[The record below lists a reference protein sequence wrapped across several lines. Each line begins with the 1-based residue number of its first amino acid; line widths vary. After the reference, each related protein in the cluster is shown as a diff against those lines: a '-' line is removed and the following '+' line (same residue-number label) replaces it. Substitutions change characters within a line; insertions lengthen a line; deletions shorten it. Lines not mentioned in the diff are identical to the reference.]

1 MRTMRGTKK
10 KGNLINGRDIAMQI
24 AIFLFYVC
32 AFSVILT
39 SGLSADDMW
48 NSNIQAASYLGG
60 PGPVKVMLGQW
71 KMWLEAGRIF
81 PFSNYAALL
90 FAAIPS
96 VPAYKGCIIFMT
108 WLSNR
113 MVGLCIEKLTESKGL
128 SVLYMLLF
136 PVLIQMTPEFDS
148 GLYCYHM
155 LIQLV
160 VFWCFLA
167 LWMQLRYLDTEK
179 KRYAV
184 GSTIAFFLALGTYE
198 VAFPFLLVLMWVTFR
213 ICGSIRNGIRKL
225 IPQLVLFFGML
236 SANGALRLL
245 AAGQAYHGVAVN
257 LQWNAV
263 LLTWLKQCSTCI
275 PLGRYIC
282 SFLKECR
289 PYSEVYPYT
298 IREIFSWLQIW
309 DYIAVGLLIGLWIW
323 LGRHTQKES
332 AISKQKLW
340 TMLIAGGL
348 VFILP
353 GILIAVSAKYQQTI
367 AWAGGHL
374 PAYMQTTGF
383 VMMLAGGYWKLIS
396 GKAGWKRK
404 LLEAGGLAAGVL
416 LLILNISSA
425 RAGVEYMNQTK
436 RYPQEMIKSAA
447 DAGFF
452 DIVEDD
458 KTKYVFGANGYIHD
472 SQNSMEF
479 YSKLTGMRIYAC
491 TDAEV
496 LANSKGEWNEK
507 NQYDLTSD
515 NERVYYGIFNWAKR
529 DSGLLLMGPCARIQ
543 SREGR
548 DCIEWM
554 RLENPQIY
562 IRGASESVVPKE
574 WEMVRSGDGYAIYQ
588 LYGSY
593 QVRKEMDNWKEWIVI
608 QEGNSI

>member
-1 MRTMRGTKK
+1 MRAMQGTKK
-10 KGNLINGRDIAMQI
+10 KGNLINGRDIAMQV

-213 ICGSIRNGIRKL
+213 ICGSIWNGIRS
-225 IPQLVLFFGML
+225 F
-236 SANGALRLL
+236 
-245 AAGQAYHGVAVN
+245 AV
-257 LQWNAV
+257 
-263 LLTWLKQCSTCI
+263 
-275 PLGRYIC
+275 
-282 SFLKECR
+282 
-289 PYSEVYPYT
+289 
-298 IREIFSWLQIW
+298 
-309 DYIAVGLLIGLWIW
+309 
-323 LGRHTQKES
+323 
-332 AISKQKLW
+332 
-340 TMLIAGGL
+340 
-348 VFILP
+348 
-353 GILIAVSAKYQQTI
+353 VSC
-367 AWAGGHL
+367 
-374 PAYMQTTGF
+374 
-383 VMMLAGGYWKLIS
+383 
-396 GKAGWKRK
+396 
-404 LLEAGGLAAGVL
+404 
-416 LLILNISSA
+416 
-425 RAGVEYMNQTK
+425 RAG
-436 RYPQEMIKSAA
+436 I
-447 DAGFF
+447 
-452 DIVEDD
+452 
-458 KTKYVFGANGYIHD
+458 
-472 SQNSMEF
+472 
-479 YSKLTGMRIYAC
+479 
-491 TDAEV
+491 
-496 LANSKGEWNEK
+496 
-507 NQYDLTSD
+507 
-515 NERVYYGIFNWAKR
+515 
-529 DSGLLLMGPCARIQ
+529 
-543 SREGR
+543 
-548 DCIEWM
+548 
-554 RLENPQIY
+554 
-562 IRGASESVVPKE
+562 
-574 WEMVRSGDGYAIYQ
+574 
-588 LYGSY
+588 
-593 QVRKEMDNWKEWIVI
+593 
-608 QEGNSI
+608 

>member
-1 MRTMRGTKK
+1 MRAMQRAKK
-10 KGNLINGRDIAMQI
+10 KGNLINGRDIAMQV
-24 AIFLFYVC
+24 AIFLLYVC
-32 AFSVILT
+32 AFSVVLT

-81 PFSNYAALL
+81 PFSNYVALL
-90 FAAIPS
+90 FTAIPS
-96 VPAYKGCIIFMT
+96 VPVYKGCIILMT

-113 MVGLCIEKLTESKGL
+113 MVSLCIERITESKCL

-167 LWMQLRYLDTEK
+167 LWMQIRYLDTEK
-179 KRYAV
+179 KRYLV
-184 GSTIAFFLALGTYE
+184 GSAVSFFLALGTYE
-198 VAFPFLLVLMWVTFR
+198 VAFPFLLVLIWVTVR
-213 ICGSIRNGIRKL
+213 ICTSIRKSIRKM
-225 IPQLVLFFGML
+225 IPHLVLFVGMV
-236 SANGALRLL
+236 SANGVLRLM
-245 AAGQAYHGVAVN
+245 AARQAYHGVAIN
-257 LQWNAV
+257 LQWKTV
-263 LLTWLKQCSTCI
+263 FLTWLKQCSTCI

-282 SFLKECR
+282 SLLKECR

-298 IREIFSWLQIW
+298 IREIFGWLQIW
-309 DYIAVGLLIGLWIW
+309 DYIAIGLLIGLWIW
-323 LGRHTQKES
+323 LGRRTRKES
-332 AISKQKLW
+332 VIPKQKLW
-340 TMLIAGGL
+340 TMLVVGGL
-348 VFILP
+348 VFALP
-353 GILIAVSAKYQQTI
+353 GILIALSAKYQQTI

-374 PAYMQTTGF
+374 PAYMQSTGF

-396 GKAGWKRK
+396 GRTGWKRK
-404 LLEAGGLAAGVL
+404 LMEAGGLVAGMV

-436 RYPQEMIKSAA
+436 RYPQETIESAA

-452 DIVEDD
+452 DIVADD

-479 YSKLTGMRIYAC
+479 YSKLAGRRIYAC
-491 TDAEV
+491 TDVEV
-496 LANSKGEWNEK
+496 LANNKGEWNEK
-507 NQYDLTSD
+507 NQCDLTGD
-515 NERVYYGIFNWAKR
+515 DEKVYYGVFNWAKR
-529 DSGLLLMGPCARIQ
+529 DSSLLLMGPCMKIQ
-543 SREGR
+543 SGR
-548 DCIEWM
+548 DRDRIEWM
-554 RLENPQIY
+554 QLENPQIY
-562 IRGASESVVPKE
+562 IRGATESVIPKE

-593 QVRKEMDNWKEWIVI
+593 RIRKEMKNWKEWIVI
-608 QEGNSI
+608 PEKSGT